1 VEKRRRIGSIRGFR
15 VCRQRASLERGHAST
30 VLLITP
36 RAGLLT
42 AHLDGIV
49 EWEVFAYLGSFV
61 RGLKSM
67 CENSI
72 SKLSPAEP
80 ALSLSNGDG

>member
-1 VEKRRRIGSIRGFR
+1 MEEPAEKRRRIGSIRGSR
-15 VCRQRASLERGHAST
+15 VCSQRASFERGHAST

-49 EWEVFAYLGSFV
+49 EWEVFAYLGSADERV
-61 RGLKSM
+61 AVGRTRASAG
-67 CENSI
+67 
-72 SKLSPAEP
+72 
-80 ALSLSNGDG
+80 